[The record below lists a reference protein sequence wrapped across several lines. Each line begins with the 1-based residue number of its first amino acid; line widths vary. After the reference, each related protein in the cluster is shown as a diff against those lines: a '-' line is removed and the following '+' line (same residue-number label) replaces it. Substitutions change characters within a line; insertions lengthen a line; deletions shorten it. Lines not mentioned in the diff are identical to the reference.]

1 MASTTTPN
9 TVPGLF
15 KEIYAESGL
24 VNALPDFAILQKRVP
39 FRESEMTGDKYV
51 VGVKLQ
57 YEHGFSY
64 GPSSGANT
72 LLTLNAAVAGYIGR
86 AQVEGYQI
94 VLRSRIDYASAF
106 KASQKGKKAFAQAY
120 QALMENMKESFS
132 KRQELSLL
140 YGQQGLGEV
149 LTNTA
154 GALVLTSASFAPGT
168 FAGMKDA
175 VLEAW
180 TTQASVAVQHNADL
194 TIASIDVATRTVTVT
209 GTSAAVVPGDHLYFK
224 GARTASGYNE
234 CAGVD
239 KILSNTGTLFNI
251 NAATYELWRAQTY
264 NVGGAITLS
273 AILQAINSAIN
284 FGLMEDVEVLLSPK
298 QWAVLNNNEAAL
310 RVYDSSYQPAKAERG
325 NEGIVYHS
333 GNGRIEIMSHPF
345 VKEGEGFIIPMSKLK
360 RIGAADISFAAP
372 GGGDMVVQVADQSA
386 WEIRAF
392 SDQAPFIETPAQCV
406 KLTGIV

>member
-1 MASTTTPN
+1 MATTNTPN
-9 TVPGLF
+9 SVPGLF

-24 VNALPDFAILQKRVP
+24 VNALPDFAKLQKMVP
-39 FRESEMTGDKYV
+39 FKETEMTGDKYV

-57 YEHGFSY
+57 FEHGFSY

-120 QALMENMKESFS
+120 QALMENMKDSFA

-140 YGQQGLGEV
+140 YGQQGLGQV
-149 LTNTA
+149 LSNTA
-154 GALVLTSASFAPGT
+154 GVLVLTDASFAPGI
-168 FAGMKDA
+168 FSGMKDA

-180 TTQASVAVQHNADL
+180 TTQAAVSVQHNADL
-194 TIASIDVATRTVTVT
+194 TIASVNISAKSVTVT
-209 GTSAAVVPGDHLYFK
+209 GTSAAVVANDHLYFK
-224 GARTASGYNE
+224 GARTSTGYNE

-239 KILSNTGTLFNI
+239 KILSNSGTLFNI
-251 NAATYELWRAQTY
+251 DASVYELWRSTSY
-264 NVGGAITLS
+264 NVGGAITIS
-273 AILQAINSAIN
+273 ALLQATNQAVN
-284 FGLMEDVEVLLSPK
+284 LGLMEDVTVLLSPRR
-298 QWAVLNNNEAAL
+298 WAELNNNEAAL
-310 RVYDSSYQPAKAERG
+310 RVYDSSYTSSKAERG
-325 NEGIVYHS
+325 TEGIVFHS
-333 GNGRIEIMSHPF
+333 TNGKIEILAHPF
-345 VKEGEGFIIPMSKLK
+345 VKEGEGHIIPMSKLK

-386 WEIRAF
+386 WEIRSF

-406 KLTGIV
+406 KLIGIV